1 MFARGGTPDTI
12 SINRAPVLTLWA
24 AVVAE
29 HFGFDRDEALTLGR
43 AVAGL
48 NARSKGLALGIF
60 HPGSRA
66 EVKRHRAQAKHG
78 DRSHV
83 ELLHRAVPVVHTP
96 EGVRA
101 LAGERPSTPET
112 VQRYLEAKFGDGL
125 EPARKAM
132 EALASS
138 LSSAELAERAF
149 ALYEAFRPAI
159 PKGVRGWGKAG
170 VLDLGVIRSLAK

>member
-1 MFARGGTPDTI
+1 MSARGGSPETI

-29 HFGFDRDEALTLGR
+29 RLGFDRAEALTLGR

-48 NARSKGLALGIF
+48 NAQSKGKALGIF
-60 HPGSRA
+60 RPGSGADVR
-66 EVKRHRAQAKHG
+66 RHRSEAKPG

-83 ELLHRAVPVVHTP
+83 ELLHRAVPVTHTP

-101 LAGERPSTPET
+101 LAGQRPTTPES
-112 VQRYLEAKFGDGL
+112 VERYLEAKFGDEL
-125 EPARKAM
+125 EPARAAM
-132 EALASS
+132 ETLAASIS
-138 LSSAELAERAF
+138 PTELAQQAF

-170 VLDLGVIRSLAK
+170 TLDLALLRSLAK